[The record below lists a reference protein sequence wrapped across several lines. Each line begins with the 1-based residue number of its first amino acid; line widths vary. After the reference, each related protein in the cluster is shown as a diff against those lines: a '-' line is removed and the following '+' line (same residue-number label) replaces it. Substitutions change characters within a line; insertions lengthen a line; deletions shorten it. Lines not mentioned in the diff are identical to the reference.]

1 MPEIETTIQMRK
13 SQKVYPCYRYFYGEE
28 RFEIRQ
34 GNQPAPSYS
43 PPVRIELI
51 VEQRR
56 AILKYTSN
64 TFSVFV
70 ENATVGVNTVMKNIL
85 FEPED
90 IILHNSHTYRACAKV
105 I

>member
-1 MPEIETTIQMRK
+1 MNTGFVLISHNDNNCSTVLPWVHR
-13 SQKVYPCYRYFYGEE
+13 G
-28 RFEIRQ
+28 
-34 GNQPAPSYS
+34 
-43 PPVRIELI
+43 LI
-51 VEQRR
+51 VEERCS
-56 AILKYTSN
+56 ILKYTSN
-64 TFSVFV
+64 TFLVFV